1 VVSVR
6 QSITD
11 CNSLIPSSAL
21 IYSSVNLSLALSP
34 QPA

>member
-21 IYSSVNLSLALSP
+21 ISSEFELAPGS
-34 QPA
+34 